1 MNIVENEIMKMQ
13 RIIEGRITE
22 NKKLF
27 TEKEINTIFLN
38 KNLAIK
44 LYLQGILDI
53 KF

>member
-13 RIIEGRITE
+13 RIIEERITE

-27 TEKEINTIFLN
+27 TEEEINTIFLN
-38 KNLAIK
+38 NNLAIK
-44 LYLQGILDI
+44 LYLLGILDI